1 MYLGVYSFSGDP
13 ETLLRAYDK
22 LVAMMPADNLQWHM
36 CTQVADGIVVY
47 DTCPSEEV
55 FIGFS
60 TSPQFRGGL
69 EAAGLPEPT
78 ITGQAVYAARAGS
91 PRE

>member
-13 ETLLRAYDK
+13 ATLLRAYDK
-22 LVAMMPADNLQWHM
+22 LVAMMPADNIQWHM

-60 TSPQFRGGL
+60 TSPQFRGAL
-69 EAAGLPEPT
+69 EAAGLPDPT
-78 ITGQAVYAARAGS
+78 ITGQAVYAARAG
-91 PRE
+91 E